1 MYVEGIDYDIPPKH
15 RKRKIKKSNHK
26 HEYKGVLIKS
36 DTQFGETYH
45 YGEQCNIC
53 GKINNKRILETKRK
67 EGSPFSIMLSQEEIL
82 DKYKDL
88 KIVEKL
94 TNQKSHYLR
103 SI

>member
-15 RKRKIKKSNHK
+15 RKRRGKRKTKKSNHK

-45 YGEQCNIC
+45 YGEKCNVC
-53 GKINNKRILETKRK
+53 GKINNEKFFETKRK

-88 KIVEKL
+88 KIVEKD
-94 TNQKSHYLR
+94 
-103 SI
+103 